1 MAKSEARQEKQDE
14 PQEGEPGFRPVLVK
28 EPPPARDSVA
38 RDGGKPDAAR
48 PDKASEK
55 PSEAKPAEGK
65 AAEGKPAEG
74 KPADAKAADAK
85 PADAKAADAKAA
97 DAKPA
102 DAKPAT
108 APWRSYKEILARLAQ
123 RLIDTQRPIRILN
136 ALRWPNKVEEQ
147 FYKAKARE
155 LPVVEYD
162 QDLGFDP
169 DAKERELVDLVRE
182 IDLELGDQDE
192 LGRIL
197 QDSAVEYIDCVSLLK
212 ARGTKRFYELS
223 RKLYGSAKDVLPD
236 GRTTV
241 RDMGLA
247 LYGQLTSIACER
259 LGENQKRD
267 IDAARAAVILN
278 ERLSTFFGGAAG
290 VRVEVDDG
298 LVADAAAG
306 SDYVKIRSGATFS
319 RSDIEILEAHEGWV
333 HLATSLNGQAQPVA
347 RWLAKGPPRTVA
359 VQEGLAALVEI
370 LTFRSTPRRAKKL
383 NDRILAVDKAEDG
396 ASFLDVFEWYRTEGY
411 EEEECYQN
419 TMRIF
424 RGGTTDGGVPFT
436 KDATYCKGI
445 VLNQAFMLAAIQ
457 HDRPE
462 LIPFL
467 FVGKVAHEDVPI
479 LYAHV
484 SDGIVKPPPFKPPI
498 FEDMNGLA
506 VWLCHSSFF
515 STLSTSSIV
524 DYYASSM
531 KR

>member
-1 MAKSEARQEKQDE
+1 MRFVARCHSPDKRRPPARDVTAFGDKTLGVAKSEGQKDKPEDARDD
-14 PQEGEPGFRPVLVK
+14 GDGGASFRPVLVK
-28 EPPPARDSVA
+28 EA
-38 RDGGKPDAAR
+38 KET
-48 PDKASEK
+48 K
-55 PSEAKPAEGK
+55 EAKEPTKADGK
-65 AAEGKPAEG
+65 A
-74 KPADAKAADAK
+74 
-85 PADAKAADAKAA
+85 
-97 DAKPA
+97 
-102 DAKPAT
+102 T
-108 APWRSYKEILARLAQ
+108 PWRSYKEILARLAQ
-123 RLIDTQRPIRILN
+123 RLLDAQRPIRILN
-136 ALRWPNKVEEQ
+136 ALRWPNGVEEQ
-147 FYKAKARE
+147 FYRSKARE
-155 LPVVEYD
+155 LPSIQYSVD
-162 QDLGFDP
+162 DLGFDP
-169 DAKERELVDLVRE
+169 EAKERELLELMRDIER
-182 IDLELGDQDE
+182 ELGDKDE
-192 LGRIL
+192 LGQIL
-197 QDSAVEYIDCVSLLK
+197 RDSTAEYVDCVALLK

-223 RKLYGSAKDVLPD
+223 RKLYGSARDVLPD
-236 GRTTV
+236 GKTTV

-247 LYGQLTSIACER
+247 LYEQLTSISCER
-259 LGENQKRD
+259 LGPAQKRD
-267 IDAARAAVILN
+267 IDATLAASILN

-290 VRVEVDDG
+290 IRVEVDDS

-319 RSDIEILEAHEGWV
+319 KSDIEILEAHEGWV

-411 EEEECYQN
+411 DEEECFQN

-462 LIPFL
+462 LIPYL
-467 FVGKVAHEDVPI
+467 FVGKVAHEDIPI
-479 LYAHV
+479 LHAHV
-484 SDGIVKPPPFKPPI
+484 SDGIVKPPPFMPPI

-515 STLSTSSIV
+515 STLRSSAIV
-524 DYYASSM
+524 GYYASSM